1 MKVDNFPNGTPLVFH
16 IFSYLCLSNVLGPL
30 DETPH
35 LSSCPNPPGSELC
48 LSLQAVSA
56 GGYEL
61 SGQSF
66 SLWKT
71 LENQVVFRQLLVV
84 RLKSISKQNARHEI
98 IHRPAAVSDWKV
110 LFLFLF
116 VACTC
121 SYAFLLRLNRVHPP
135 HPPALHYYYSYSYSS
150 SSCSYSVLVASET
163 VYTALQSSSCTSHR
177 TYALT

>member
-16 IFSYLCLSNVLGPL
+16 IFLYLCLSNVLGPL

-48 LSLQAVSA
+48 LSLQSVSA

-71 LENQVVFRQLLVV
+71 LENHGKPSCFPPIVGGSF
-84 RLKSISKQNARHEI
+84 K
-98 IHRPAAVSDWKV
+98 IH
-110 LFLFLF
+110 
-116 VACTC
+116 
-121 SYAFLLRLNRVHPP
+121 
-135 HPPALHYYYSYSYSS
+135 
-150 SSCSYSVLVASET
+150 
-163 VYTALQSSSCTSHR
+163 LQAKRSP
-177 TYALT
+177 